1 MLKSVRARRLCHFM
15 SRYVMFTYVPV
26 AQPVTFE
33 QNWIETHPWRK
44 NHSHYQKSRAV
55 HDFIYNGN
63 VFSYIF
69 AINEIVNNIIEC
81 H

>member
-44 NHSHYQKSRAV
+44 NHSHYQKSSAV
-55 HDFIYNGN
+55 HGFIYRER
-63 VFSYIF
+63 FQLF

>member
-44 NHSHYQKSRAV
+44 NHSHYQKSAV
-55 HDFIYNGN
+55 HDFIYRER
-63 VFSYIF
+63 FQLF